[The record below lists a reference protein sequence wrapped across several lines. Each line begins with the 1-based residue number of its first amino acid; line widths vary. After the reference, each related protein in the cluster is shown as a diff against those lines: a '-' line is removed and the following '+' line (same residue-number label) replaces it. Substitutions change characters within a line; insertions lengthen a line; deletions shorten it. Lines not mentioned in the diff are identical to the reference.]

1 MERYI
6 KLYQNVIEPS
16 VSDAMIELF
25 NRQDSV
31 QRSSPI
37 MNFTEIN
44 LNQNR
49 EVWGQ
54 YTDYL
59 TYNFKQVL
67 EQYRTELEITT
78 WPEKYAFEEIRMKK
92 YEPDIGKFDQ
102 HVDVGDYSSARR
114 FLVFFAYLNNGLGGE
129 TSFDTMG
136 INIPRSAGSV
146 LVFPPHWTYPHTGR
160 VCRNDPKYIIGSYLH
175 YV

>member
-6 KLYQNVIEPS
+6 KLYRDVIEPGICDS
-16 VSDAMIELF
+16 MIELF
-25 NRQDSV
+25 NQQDSV

-44 LNQNR
+44 LNQNK

-78 WPEKYAFEEIRMKK
+78 APTEAK
-92 YEPDIGKFDQ
+92 
-102 HVDVGDYSSARR
+102 
-114 FLVFFAYLNNGLGGE
+114 
-129 TSFDTMG
+129 
-136 INIPRSAGSV
+136 
-146 LVFPPHWTYPHTGR
+146 
-160 VCRNDPKYIIGSYLH
+160 
-175 YV
+175 